1 MMKKNN
7 KDTENPGSGSVDTNI
22 WPPILRGIIVITLG
36 VGGFLLWA
44 VQAPLDAGVVA
55 DGTVTVSSHRK
66 TIQHL
71 SGGRVTDIFIK
82 EGDLVKKN
90 QVLVRLDKMQLGMRY
105 STLNAQYIS
114 AKSIEDR
121 LLAERDGLEVIAFD
135 NTLAQQFPDNKR
147 LAAVRNLQGKLFDT
161 RRKNIQDELS
171 MIQET
176 LDGLVGQIENLN
188 KIKSYRDH
196 QSTLINRELGAIR
209 ALSEKNYY
217 PKAQLLVLEREAAE
231 ISSNVSEDILNIAKL
246 KSQQNELKIKA
257 YQVRHQYLREVE
269 SELTEKQKEVAML
282 EDELV
287 STRHELDNTEIRS
300 PIDGIVLDVKVSTV
314 GGIIQPGE
322 HLMDI
327 VAAGQPLQIDAK
339 IPVHAID
346 KLVPGLMVDVLFP
359 ALNHAL
365 LPSVPARVL
374 TISADRLIDEATQ
387 QPYYLAEVQ
396 VSTEGVRLLG
406 DYKIKAGMPA
416 SVTIKTGERTFLSY
430 LFKPLIARLE
440 LAFKEY

>member
-1 MMKKNN
+1 MKKNKN
-7 KDTENPGSGSVDTNI
+7 TPETDASGSVDTQI
-22 WPPILRGIIVITLG
+22 WPPILRGIIVIVIG

-55 DGTVTVSSHRK
+55 DGTVTVSSNRK

-82 EGDLVKKN
+82 EGDAVQKN
-90 QVLVRLDKMQLGMRY
+90 QILVRLDKMQLDMRF
-105 STLNAQYIS
+105 SALNAQYIS
-114 AKSIEDR
+114 AKSNEDR
-121 LLAERDGLEVIAFD
+121 LLAERDGLETIAFD
-135 NTLAQQFPDNKR
+135 ANLTKQFANNKR
-147 LAAVRNLQGKLFDT
+147 LTDARNLQEKLFDT
-161 RRKNIQDELS
+161 RRKTIQDELS

-176 LDGLVGQIENLN
+176 LDGLVGQTENLN
-188 KIKSYRDH
+188 KIKGFRDH
-196 QSTLINRELGAIR
+196 QFTLISRELGAIR

-231 ISSNVSEDILNIAKL
+231 ISSSVSEDILNIAKL

-269 SELTEKQKEVAML
+269 SELSDKQKEVAML

-300 PIDGIVLDVKVSTV
+300 PINGIVLDVKVSTV

-346 KLVPGLMVDVLFP
+346 KMAPGLIVDVLFP

-374 TISADRLIDEATQ
+374 TISADRLMDEVTQ

-396 VSTEGVRLLG
+396 VSREGVQLLG

>member
-1 MMKKNN
+1 MKKNEKN
-7 KDTENPGSGSVDTNI
+7 VETVGSALVDTRI
-22 WPPILRGIIVITLG
+22 WPPIVRGVIVIVLG

-71 SGGRVTDIFIK
+71 SGGRVTDIYIK
-82 EGDLVKKN
+82 EGDIVKKN
-90 QVLVRLDKMQLGMRY
+90 QVLVRLDKMQLDMRY
-105 STLNAQYIS
+105 SALNAQYIS

-121 LLAERDGLEVIAFD
+121 LLAERDGLETIAFD
-135 NTLAQQFPDNKR
+135 NTLTQKFADNKR
-147 LAAVRNLQGKLFDT
+147 LIGVRNLQEKLFET
-161 RRKNIQDELS
+161 RRRNIQDELS

-176 LDGLVGQIENLN
+176 LDGLVGQTENLN
-188 KIKSYRDH
+188 KIKGYRDH
-196 QSTLINRELGAIR
+196 QSNLINRELGAIR

-231 ISSNVSEDILNIAKL
+231 ISSSVSEDILNIAKL

-257 YQVRHQYLREVE
+257 FQVRHQYQREVE
-269 SELTEKQKEVAML
+269 SELTEKQKELAML
-282 EDELV
+282 EDELA

-314 GGIIQPGE
+314 GGVIQPGE
-322 HLMDI
+322 HLVDI
-327 VAAGQPLQIDAK
+327 VAASQPLQIDAK

-346 KLVPGLMVDVLFP
+346 KLAPGLTVDVLFP

-374 TISADRLIDEATQ
+374 TISADRLIDEITQ

-396 VSTEGVRLLG
+396 VSPDGVNLLG

-430 LFKPLIARLE
+430 LFKPLLARLE

>member
-1 MMKKNN
+1 MKKNN
-7 KDTENPGSGSVDTNI
+7 KDAQTPGSGSVDTNI

-82 EGDLVKKN
+82 EGELVKKN

-105 STLNAQYIS
+105 STLNAQYMS

-121 LLAERDGLEVIAFD
+121 LLAERGGLGTIAFD
-135 NTLAQQFPDNKR
+135 NKLTQQFADNKR
-147 LAAVRNLQGKLFDT
+147 LIEVRNLQEKLFDT

-176 LDGLVGQIENLN
+176 LDGLIEQTNNLN
-188 KIKSYRDH
+188 KIKGYRDH
-196 QSTLINRELGAIR
+196 QFSLINRELGAIR

-231 ISSNVSEDILNIAKL
+231 ISGSVSEDILNIAKL

-269 SELTEKQKEVAML
+269 SELTEKQKEVSVL

-300 PIDGIVLDVKVSTV
+300 PIDGIVLDVKVSTI

>member
-1 MMKKNN
+1 MKMNN
-7 KDTENPGSGSVDTNI
+7 KDTATPASGSVDTNI
-22 WPPILRGIIVITLG
+22 WPPILRGIIVITIG

-135 NTLAQQFPDNKR
+135 NTLTQQFPDNKR

-365 LPSVPARVL
+365 LPSVPAHVL

>member
-7 KDTENPGSGSVDTNI
+7 KDAQTPGSGSVDTNI

-44 VQAPLDAGVVA
+44 VQVPLDAGVVA

-105 STLNAQYIS
+105 STLNAQYMS

-121 LLAERDGLEVIAFD
+121 LLAERGGLEAIAFD
-135 NTLAQQFPDNKR
+135 NTLTQQFADNKR
-147 LAAVRNLQGKLFDT
+147 LIEVRNLQEKLFDT

-176 LDGLVGQIENLN
+176 LDGLIEQTNNLN
-188 KIKSYRDH
+188 KIKGYRDH
-196 QSTLINRELGAIR
+196 QFSLINRELGAIR

-231 ISSNVSEDILNIAKL
+231 ISGSVSEDILNIAKL

-269 SELTEKQKEVAML
+269 SELTEKQKEVSVL

>member
-1 MMKKNN
+1 MKKNN
-7 KDTENPGSGSVDTNI
+7 AETERAGSVDTRI
-22 WPPILRGIIVITLG
+22 WPPILRGIVVIVLG

-44 VQAPLDAGVVA
+44 IQAPLDAGVVA
-55 DGTVTVSSHRK
+55 DGTVTVSSNRK

-82 EGDLVKKN
+82 EGDVVKKN
-90 QVLVRLDKMQLGMRY
+90 QILVRLDKMQLDMRF
-105 STLNAQYIS
+105 SALNAQFIS
-114 AKSIEDR
+114 AKSNEDR
-121 LLAERDGLEVIAFD
+121 LLAERDGLETIAFD
-135 NTLAQQFPDNKR
+135 TTLTQQFANNKR
-147 LAAVRNLQGKLFDT
+147 LAEVRNLQEKLFDT
-161 RRKNIQDELS
+161 RRKTIQDELS

-176 LDGLVGQIENLN
+176 LDGLVGQTDNLN
-188 KIKSYRDH
+188 KIKGFRDH
-196 QSTLINRELGAIR
+196 QFTLISRELGAIR

-231 ISSNVSEDILNIAKL
+231 ISSSVSEDILNIAKL

-269 SELTEKQKEVAML
+269 SELSEKQKEVAML

-346 KLVPGLMVDVLFP
+346 KLAPGLMVDVLFP

-374 TISADRLIDEATQ
+374 TISADRLMDEVTQ

-396 VSTEGVRLLG
+396 VSREGVQLLG

>member
-1 MMKKNN
+1 MKKNKN
-7 KDTENPGSGSVDTNI
+7 NPETDSSGSVDTQI
-22 WPPILRGIIVITLG
+22 WPPILRGIIVIVIG

-55 DGTVTVSSHRK
+55 DGTVTVSSNRK

-82 EGDLVKKN
+82 EGDAVQKN
-90 QVLVRLDKMQLGMRY
+90 QILVRLDKMQLDMRF
-105 STLNAQYIS
+105 SALNAQYIS
-114 AKSIEDR
+114 AKSNEDR
-121 LLAERDGLEVIAFD
+121 LLAERDGLETIAFD
-135 NTLAQQFPDNKR
+135 ANLTKQFANNKR
-147 LAAVRNLQGKLFDT
+147 LADARNLQEKLFDT
-161 RRKNIQDELS
+161 RRKTIQDELS

-176 LDGLVGQIENLN
+176 LDGLVGQTENLN
-188 KIKSYRDH
+188 KIKGFRDH
-196 QSTLINRELGAIR
+196 QFTLISRELGAIR

-231 ISSNVSEDILNIAKL
+231 ISSSVSEDILNIAKL

-269 SELTEKQKEVAML
+269 SELSDKQKEVAML

-300 PIDGIVLDVKVSTV
+300 PINGIVLDVKVSTV

-346 KLVPGLMVDVLFP
+346 KMAPGLIVDVLFP

-374 TISADRLIDEATQ
+374 TISADRLMDEVTQ

-396 VSTEGVRLLG
+396 VSREGVQLLG

>member
-1 MMKKNN
+1 MKKNN
-7 KDTENPGSGSVDTNI
+7 KDAQTPGSGSVDTNI

-105 STLNAQYIS
+105 STLNAQYMS

-121 LLAERDGLEVIAFD
+121 LLAERGGQETIAFD
-135 NTLAQQFPDNKR
+135 NTLTQKFADNKR
-147 LAAVRNLQGKLFDT
+147 LIEVRNLQEKLFDT

-176 LDGLVGQIENLN
+176 LDVLIEQTNNLN
-188 KIKSYRDH
+188 KIKGYRDH
-196 QSTLINRELGAIR
+196 QFSLINRELGAIR

-231 ISSNVSEDILNIAKL
+231 ISGSVSEDILNIAKL

-269 SELTEKQKEVAML
+269 SELTEKQKEVSML

>member
-1 MMKKNN
+1 MKKNN
-7 KDTENPGSGSVDTNI
+7 KDAQTPGSGSVDTNI

-105 STLNAQYIS
+105 STLNAQYMS

-121 LLAERDGLEVIAFD
+121 LLAERGGLEAIAFD
-135 NTLAQQFPDNKR
+135 NTLTQQFADNKR
-147 LAAVRNLQGKLFDT
+147 LIEVRNLQEKLFDT

-176 LDGLVGQIENLN
+176 LDGLIEQTNNLN
-188 KIKSYRDH
+188 KIKGYRDH
-196 QSTLINRELGAIR
+196 QFSLINRELGAIR

-231 ISSNVSEDILNIAKL
+231 ISGSVSEDILNIAKL

-269 SELTEKQKEVAML
+269 SELTEKQKEVSVL

>member
-1 MMKKNN
+1 MMKMNN
-7 KDTENPGSGSVDTNI
+7 KDTATPGSGSVDTNI

-135 NTLAQQFPDNKR
+135 NTLTQQFPDNKR

-314 GGIIQPGE
+314 GGIVQPGE

>member
-1 MMKKNN
+1 MKKNQDN
-7 KDTENPGSGSVDTNI
+7 TVDTNI
-22 WPPILRGIIVITLG
+22 WPPLLRGILVIVLG

-55 DGTVTVSSHRK
+55 DGTVTVSSNRK

-82 EGDLVKKN
+82 EGETVKKD
-90 QVLVRLDKMQLGMRY
+90 QVLVRLDKIQLDMRY
-105 STLNAQYIS
+105 SALSAQYIA
-114 AKSIEDR
+114 AKTVEDR
-121 LLAERDGLEVIAFD
+121 LLAERDGLESIAFSD
-135 NTLAQQFPDNKR
+135 ALTQHFAGNKR
-147 LAAVRNLQGKLFDT
+147 LTEVRRLQEKLFET
-161 RRKNIQDELS
+161 RKKTIQDELS

-176 LDGLVGQIENLN
+176 LDGLAGQTENLN
-188 KIKSYRDH
+188 KIKGYSEH
-196 QSTLINRELGAIR
+196 QFILINRELGTLR
-209 ALSEKNYY
+209 SLSAKNYY

-231 ISSNVSEDILNIAKL
+231 ISSSVSEDILNIAKL

-257 YQVRHQYLREVE
+257 YQVQHQFIREVE
-269 SELTEKQKEVAML
+269 SELTVNQKDVATL
-282 EDELV
+282 EDELA
-287 STRHELDNTEIRS
+287 STRHELENTEILS

-314 GGIIQPGE
+314 GGVIQPGE

-327 VAAGQPLQIDAK
+327 VSANQPLQIDAK

-346 KLVPGLMVDVLFP
+346 KMVPGLTVDVLFP

-374 TISADRLIDEATQ
+374 TVSADRLIDKVTQ

-396 VSTEGVRLLG
+396 VSPQGVHLLG

-416 SVTIKTGERTFLSY
+416 SVTIKTGERTLMSY

>member
-1 MMKKNN
+1 MKKNKN
-7 KDTENPGSGSVDTNI
+7 NPETDGSGSVDTQI
-22 WPPILRGIIVITLG
+22 WPPILRGIIVIVIG

-55 DGTVTVSSHRK
+55 DGTVTVSSNRK

-71 SGGRVTDIFIK
+71 SGGRVTDIYIK
-82 EGDLVKKN
+82 EGDAVQKN
-90 QVLVRLDKMQLGMRY
+90 QILVRLDKMQLDMRF
-105 STLNAQYIS
+105 SALNAQYIS
-114 AKSIEDR
+114 AKSNEDR
-121 LLAERDGLEVIAFD
+121 LLAERDGLETIAFD
-135 NTLAQQFPDNKR
+135 ASLTKQFANNKR
-147 LAAVRNLQGKLFDT
+147 LADARNLQEKLFDT
-161 RRKNIQDELS
+161 RRKTIQDELS

-176 LDGLVGQIENLN
+176 LDGLVGQTENLN
-188 KIKSYRDH
+188 KIKGFRDH
-196 QSTLINRELGAIR
+196 QFTLISRELGAIR

-231 ISSNVSEDILNIAKL
+231 ISSSVSEDILNIAKL

-269 SELTEKQKEVAML
+269 SELSDKQKEVAML

-300 PIDGIVLDVKVSTV
+300 PINGIVLDVKVSTV

-346 KLVPGLMVDVLFP
+346 KMAPGLIVDVLFP

-374 TISADRLIDEATQ
+374 TISADRLMDEVTQ

-396 VSTEGVRLLG
+396 VSREGVQLLG

>member
-1 MMKKNN
+1 MKKNKN
-7 KDTENPGSGSVDTNI
+7 NPEIDGSGNVDTQI
-22 WPPILRGIIVITLG
+22 WPPILRGIIVIVIG

-55 DGTVTVSSHRK
+55 DGTVTVSSNRK

-82 EGDLVKKN
+82 EGDAVQKN
-90 QVLVRLDKMQLGMRY
+90 QILVRLDKMQLDMRF
-105 STLNAQYIS
+105 SALNAQYIS
-114 AKSIEDR
+114 AKSNEDR
-121 LLAERDGLEVIAFD
+121 LLAERDGLETIAFD
-135 NTLAQQFPDNKR
+135 ASLTKQFANNKR
-147 LAAVRNLQGKLFDT
+147 LADARNLQEKLFDT
-161 RRKNIQDELS
+161 RRKTIQDELS

-176 LDGLVGQIENLN
+176 LDGLVGQTENLN
-188 KIKSYRDH
+188 KIKGFRDH
-196 QSTLINRELGAIR
+196 QFTLISRELGAIR

-231 ISSNVSEDILNIAKL
+231 ISSSVSEDILNIAKL

-269 SELTEKQKEVAML
+269 SELSDKQKEVAML

-300 PIDGIVLDVKVSTV
+300 PINGIVLDVKVSTV

-346 KLVPGLMVDVLFP
+346 KMAPGLIVDVLFP

-374 TISADRLIDEATQ
+374 TISADRLMDEVTQ

-396 VSTEGVRLLG
+396 VSREGVQLLG

>member
-1 MMKKNN
+1 MMKNNEKND
-7 KDTENPGSGSVDTNI
+7 KAAGSDRVDTRI
-22 WPPILRGIIVITLG
+22 WPPILRGIIVIVLG
-36 VGGFLLWA
+36 VGGFLFWA

-55 DGTVTVSSHRK
+55 DGTVTVSSNRK

-82 EGDLVKKN
+82 EGDVVKKD
-90 QVLVRLDKMQLGMRY
+90 QVLVRLDKMQLDMRY
-105 STLNAQYIS
+105 SALNAQYIS

-121 LLAERDGLEVIAFD
+121 LLAERDGLDTIAFD
-135 NTLAQQFPDNKR
+135 NTLTEKFADNKR
-147 LAAVRNLQGKLFDT
+147 LAEVRNLQAKLFDT
-161 RRKNIQDELS
+161 RKKTIEDELS

-176 LDGLVGQIENLN
+176 LDGLLGQTENLN
-188 KIKSYRDH
+188 RIKGYRDH
-196 QSTLINRELGAIR
+196 QFNLITRELSAIR

-231 ISSNVSEDILNIAKL
+231 ISGSVSEDILNIAKL

-314 GGIIQPGE
+314 GGVIQPGE

-327 VAAGQPLQIDAK
+327 IAARQPLQIDAK

-346 KLVPGLMVDVLFP
+346 KLVPGLTVDVLFP

-374 TISADRLIDEATQ
+374 TISADRLIDEVTQ

-396 VSTEGVRLLG
+396 VSAEGVHLLG

>member
-1 MMKKNN
+1 MKKNKN
-7 KDTENPGSGSVDTNI
+7 NPETDGSGSVDTQI
-22 WPPILRGIIVITLG
+22 WPPILRGIIVIVIG

-55 DGTVTVSSHRK
+55 DGTVTVSSNRK

-82 EGDLVKKN
+82 EGDAVQKN
-90 QVLVRLDKMQLGMRY
+90 QILVRLDKMQLDMRF
-105 STLNAQYIS
+105 SALNAQYIS
-114 AKSIEDR
+114 AKSNEDR
-121 LLAERDGLEVIAFD
+121 LLAERDGLETIAFD
-135 NTLAQQFPDNKR
+135 ASLTKQFANNKR
-147 LAAVRNLQGKLFDT
+147 LTDARNLQEKLFDT
-161 RRKNIQDELS
+161 RRKTIQDELS

-176 LDGLVGQIENLN
+176 LDGLVGQTENLN
-188 KIKSYRDH
+188 KIKGFRDH
-196 QSTLINRELGAIR
+196 QFTLISRELGAIR

-231 ISSNVSEDILNIAKL
+231 ISSSVSEDILNIAKL

-269 SELTEKQKEVAML
+269 SELSDKQKEVAML

-300 PIDGIVLDVKVSTV
+300 PINGIVLDVKVSTV

-346 KLVPGLMVDVLFP
+346 KMAPGLIVDVLFP

-374 TISADRLIDEATQ
+374 TISADRLMDEVTQ

-396 VSTEGVRLLG
+396 VSREGVQLLG

>member
-1 MMKKNN
+1 MKKNEKN
-7 KDTENPGSGSVDTNI
+7 AETVGAARVDTRI
-22 WPPILRGIIVITLG
+22 WPPIVRGIIVIVLG

-55 DGTVTVSSHRK
+55 DGTVTVSSNRK

-82 EGDLVKKN
+82 EGDTVKKN
-90 QVLVRLDKMQLGMRY
+90 QVLVRLDKMQLDMRY
-105 STLNAQYIS
+105 SALNAQYIS

-121 LLAERDGLEVIAFD
+121 LLAERDGLETIVFD
-135 NTLAQQFPDNKR
+135 NTLTEKFADNKR
-147 LAAVRNLQGKLFDT
+147 LIGVRNLQAKLFET

-171 MIQET
+171 MIEET
-176 LDGLVGQIENLN
+176 LDGLVGQTENLN
-188 KIKSYRDH
+188 KIKGYRDH
-196 QSTLINRELGAIR
+196 QSSLINRELGAIR

-231 ISSNVSEDILNIAKL
+231 ISSSVSEDILNIAKL

-257 YQVRHQYLREVE
+257 YQVRHQYQREVE
-269 SELTEKQKEVAML
+269 SELTEKQKELAML
-282 EDELV
+282 EDELA
-287 STRHELDNTEIRS
+287 STQHELDNTEIRS

-314 GGIIQPGE
+314 GGVIQPGE
-322 HLMDI
+322 HLVDI
-327 VAAGQPLQIDAK
+327 VAARQPLQIDAK

-346 KLVPGLMVDVLFP
+346 KLVPGLTVDVLFP

-374 TISADRLIDEATQ
+374 TISADRLIDEITQ

-396 VSTEGVRLLG
+396 VSSEGVHLLG

-430 LFKPLIARLE
+430 LFKPLLARLE

>member
-7 KDTENPGSGSVDTNI
+7 KDTETPGSGSVDTNI

-135 NTLAQQFPDNKR
+135 NTLTQQFPDNKR

-365 LPSVPARVL
+365 LPSVPAHVL